1 MSEPIPGLRRILTRS
16 DRIPRT
22 KELKGG
28 AIMGDFRQDLRYS
41 LRMLVAS
48 PAFTLT
54 AIAAIA
60 LGIGANTAIFTVVN
74 AVLLKPLSY
83 PEPERMVQFMNTF
96 AQGNSPVGSPVN
108 FNIWKAQT
116 GVFQDVTAYD
126 FGGPGFNLTGAVP
139 EQVHGIHV
147 SQAYFRLFGAPV
159 ILGRTFTTQE
169 DSPNGGH
176 VVVIS
181 YGFWQRKFGGNPN
194 IVGTSVSLSNES
206 YTIIG
211 VLGKSF
217 FTDPQADIWVPF
229 QIEPNSTN
237 LGHYFLVAGR
247 LKPDVTLAQGNAQLK
262 VVADQYRRLHPE
274 DMDTKA
280 SFRVQ
285 PLRDSIVAGARKSLF
300 ILLGAVGFV
309 LLIACA
315 NVANLLLV
323 RATGRKRE
331 FAIRAAMGAGR
342 ARIIRQLLTESIVLS
357 LAGGSLGL
365 ILGYAGV
372 RALLA
377 VSPAGLPRIGE
388 HGAAVGVDWR
398 VLGFTLGIALLTG
411 ILFGLFPALGA
422 SRPDLNSTL
431 KESSNRSGSGF
442 RQNKARSLLV
452 ISEVSLALVLLVGAA
467 LLIRTFIALRAVN
480 PGFDPRNVLTLEM
493 SLTGDQFKKTAGVA
507 QVAYDGR
514 ERVNAIPGVEVSA
527 FTCCLPLE
535 GGYGLPFNIIGRAPD
550 GKSPWNGGAGWLSV
564 SPGYFSV
571 FRIPILR
578 GRDFTEQDTGSA
590 PGVVL
595 INETMKKKYWPK
607 GDPVGQQ
614 LLIGKGVGP
623 QFAEPARQIIGVVGD
638 IRDGGLN
645 NDPRPLMIVPTAQVP
660 DGMTALNSNIGPMVW
675 LVRTHGD
682 PHPYISAITD
692 QLRQA
697 SGGFPVARVRPMTE
711 VVVQS
716 TARQDFNMLLLTIFG
731 ASALILAAIGIYGLM
746 AYSVEQRTQEIGIRM
761 ALGADRSRIRSL
773 VVWHGMRLAI
783 VGVVIGIAAA
793 FGLTRF
799 ISSFLFGVK
808 TWDPLVFVTVPIL
821 LSLIALL
828 AVWMPATHASR
839 LDPQEALRIE

>member
-1 MSEPIPGLRRILTRS
+1 
-16 DRIPRT
+16 
-22 KELKGG
+22 
-28 AIMGDFRQDLRYS
+28 MGDFRQDLRYS

-60 LGIGANTAIFTVVN
+60 LGIATNTAIFTVVN

-83 PEPERMVQFMNTF
+83 PEPDRIVQFLNTSP
-96 AQGNSPVGSPVN
+96 QGNGTSSSPIN
-108 FNIWKAQT
+108 YNIWKAQS

-126 FGGPGFNLTGAVP
+126 FGGPGFNLTGVVP

-147 SQAYFRLFGAPV
+147 SEAYFRLFGAPV

-169 DSPNGGH
+169 DAPNGGH

-194 IVGTSVSLSNES
+194 IAGTSVSLSNES
-206 YTIIG
+206 YTIVG

-217 FTDPQADIWVPF
+217 ATDPKADLWVPF
-229 QIEPNSTN
+229 QIDPNSTN
-237 LGHYFLVAGR
+237 LGHYFFVSGR
-247 LKPDVTLAQGNAQLK
+247 LKPGVTIAQADAQMK

-274 DMDTKA
+274 DMDAKS
-280 SFRVQ
+280 SFGVQ
-285 PLRDSIVAGARKSLF
+285 ALRDSIVAGARNSLL

-331 FAIRAAMGAGR
+331 FAIRAAMGASR

-357 LAGGSLGL
+357 LTGGILGL
-365 ILGYAGV
+365 GLGYAGV

-388 HGAAVGVDWR
+388 HGASVGLDWR
-398 VLGFTLGIALLTG
+398 VLAFTLGMALLTG

-422 SRPDLNSTL
+422 SRPDINTTL
-431 KESSNRSGSGF
+431 KEGSNRSGSGF

-452 ISEVSLALVLLVGAA
+452 ISEVSLALILLVGAA
-467 LLIRTFIALRAVN
+467 LLIRTFIALRQVN

-535 GGYGLPFNIIGRAPD
+535 SGYGLPFNILGRAPAP
-550 GKSPWNGGAGWLSV
+550 KSPWNGGAGWMSV
-564 SPGYFSV
+564 SPGYYAV

-595 INETMKKKYWPK
+595 INEAMKKKYWPK
-607 GDPVGQQ
+607 EDPVGQQ
-614 LLIGKGVGP
+614 LLIGKGIGP
-623 QFAEPARQIIGVVGD
+623 QFAEAARQIVGVVGD
-638 IRDGGLN
+638 SRDGGLN
-645 NDPRPLMIVPTAQVP
+645 RDPRPVMIVPSAQVA
-660 DGMTALNSNIGPMVW
+660 DGMTDLNANIGPMMW

-682 PHPYISAITD
+682 PHQYISAITN

-716 TARQDFNMLLLTIFG
+716 TAREDFNMLLLTIFG

-746 AYSVEQRTQEIGIRM
+746 AYSVEQRTQEMGIRM

-783 VGVVIGIAAA
+783 IGVVLGIGAA
-793 FGLTRF
+793 FGLTRL
-799 ISSFLFGVK
+799 IASFLFGVK
-808 TWDPLVFVTVPIL
+808 TWDPLVFVTVPVI
-821 LSLIALL
+821 LSLVALL

-839 LDPQEALRIE
+839 LDPQQALRIE

>member
-1 MSEPIPGLRRILTRS
+1 MV
-16 DRIPRT
+16 
-22 KELKGG
+22 
-28 AIMGDFRQDLRYS
+28 DFRQDLRYS
-41 LRMLVAS
+41 LRMFVAS

-60 LGIGANTAIFTVVN
+60 LGIGTNTAIFTVVN

-83 PEPERMVQFMNTF
+83 PEPDRIVQFMNTSP
-96 AQGNSPVGSPVN
+96 QGNGTSSSPIN
-108 FNIWKAQT
+108 YNIWKAQSS
-116 GVFQDVTAYD
+116 VFQDVTAYD
-126 FGGPGFNLTGAVP
+126 FGGPGFNLTGVVP

-147 SQAYFRLFGAPV
+147 SEAYFRLFGAPV

-169 DSPNGGH
+169 DAPNGGH

-194 IVGTSVSLSNES
+194 IAGTSVSLSNES
-206 YTIIG
+206 YTIVG

-229 QIEPNSTN
+229 QIDPNSTN
-237 LGHYFLVAGR
+237 LGHYFYVSGR
-247 LKPDVTLAQGNAQLK
+247 LKPGITLAQANAQMK

-274 DMDTKA
+274 DMDPKS
-280 SFRVQ
+280 SFGVQ
-285 PLRDSIVAGARKSLF
+285 ALRDSIVAGARNSLL

-342 ARIIRQLLTESIVLS
+342 ARIIRQLLTESVVLS
-357 LAGGSLGL
+357 LVGGILGL
-365 ILGYAGV
+365 VLGYAGV

-388 HGAAVGVDWR
+388 HGAAVGIDWR
-398 VLGFTLGIALLTG
+398 VLAFTLGMALFTG
-411 ILFGLFPALGA
+411 ILFGLFPAIGA
-422 SRPDLNSTL
+422 SSPDLNSTL

-452 ISEVSLALVLLVGAA
+452 ISEVSLALVLLIGAA
-467 LLIRTFIALRAVN
+467 LLIRTFIALRQVN

-535 GGYGLPFNIIGRAPD
+535 SGYGLPFNIIGRAPEA
-550 GKSPWNGGAGWLSV
+550 KSPWNGGAGWMSA
-564 SPGYFSV
+564 SPGYFAV
-571 FRIPILR
+571 YRIPILR

-595 INETMKKKYWPK
+595 INEAMKKKYWPK
-607 GDPVGQQ
+607 EDPVGQQ

-623 QFAEPARQIIGVVGD
+623 QFDESARQIVGVVGD
-638 IRDGGLN
+638 TRDGGLN
-645 NDPRPLMIVPTAQVP
+645 NDPRPLMIIPSSQVT
-660 DGMTALNSNIGPMVW
+660 DGMTALNTNIGPMVW

-682 PHPYISAITD
+682 PHQYISAITN

-731 ASALILAAIGIYGLM
+731 GSALILAAIGIYGLM
-746 AYSVEQRTQEIGIRM
+746 AYSVEQRTQEMGIRM

-773 VVWHGMRLAI
+773 VVWHGMRLTI
-783 VGVVIGIAAA
+783 VGVLIGIGAA
-793 FGLTRF
+793 FGLTRL
-799 ISSFLFGVK
+799 IASFLFGVK
-808 TWDPLVFVTVPIL
+808 TWDPLVFVTVPVV
-821 LSLIALL
+821 LSLVALL

-839 LDPQEALRIE
+839 LDPQQALRIE

>member
-1 MSEPIPGLRRILTRS
+1 MV
-16 DRIPRT
+16 
-22 KELKGG
+22 
-28 AIMGDFRQDLRYS
+28 DFRQDLRYS
-41 LRMLVAS
+41 LRMFVAS

-60 LGIGANTAIFTVVN
+60 LGIGTNTAIFTVVN

-83 PEPERMVQFMNTF
+83 PEPDRIVQFMNTSP
-96 AQGNSPVGSPVN
+96 QGNGTSSSPIN
-108 FNIWKAQT
+108 YNIWKAQSS
-116 GVFQDVTAYD
+116 VFQDVTAYD
-126 FGGPGFNLTGAVP
+126 FGGPGFNLTGVVP

-147 SQAYFRLFGAPV
+147 SEAYFRLFGAPV

-169 DSPNGGH
+169 DAPNGGH
-176 VVVIS
+176 AVVIS

-194 IVGTSVSLSNES
+194 IAGTSVSLSNES
-206 YTIIG
+206 YTIVG

-229 QIEPNSTN
+229 QIDPNSTN
-237 LGHYFLVAGR
+237 LGHYFYVSGR
-247 LKPDVTLAQGNAQLK
+247 LKPGITLAQANAQMK

-274 DMDTKA
+274 DMDPKS
-280 SFRVQ
+280 SFGVQ
-285 PLRDSIVAGARKSLF
+285 ALRDSIVAGARNSLL

-342 ARIIRQLLTESIVLS
+342 ARIIRQLLTESVVLS
-357 LAGGSLGL
+357 LVGGILGL
-365 ILGYAGV
+365 VLGYAGV

-388 HGAAVGVDWR
+388 HGAAVGIDWR
-398 VLGFTLGIALLTG
+398 VLAFTLGMALFTG
-411 ILFGLFPALGA
+411 ILFGLFPAIGA
-422 SRPDLNSTL
+422 SSPDLNSTL

-452 ISEVSLALVLLVGAA
+452 ISEVSLALVLLIGAA
-467 LLIRTFIALRAVN
+467 LLIRTFIALRQVN

-535 GGYGLPFNIIGRAPD
+535 SGYGLPFNILGRATD
-550 GKSPWNGGAGWLSV
+550 GKSPWNGGAGWMSA
-564 SPGYFSV
+564 SPGYFAV
-571 FRIPILR
+571 YRIPILR

-595 INETMKKKYWPK
+595 INEAMKKKYWPK
-607 GDPVGQQ
+607 EDPVGQQ

-623 QFAEPARQIIGVVGD
+623 QFAEAARQIVGVVGD
-638 IRDGGLN
+638 TRDGGLN
-645 NDPRPLMIVPTAQVP
+645 RDPRPLMIIPSAQVT
-660 DGMTALNSNIGPMVW
+660 DGMTALNTNIGPMVW

-682 PHPYISAITD
+682 PHQYISAITN

-731 ASALILAAIGIYGLM
+731 GSALILAAIGIYGLM
-746 AYSVEQRTQEIGIRM
+746 AYSVEQRTQEMGIRM

-773 VVWHGMRLAI
+773 VVWHGMRLTI
-783 VGVVIGIAAA
+783 VGVLIGIGAA
-793 FGLTRF
+793 FGLTRL
-799 ISSFLFGVK
+799 IASFLFGVK
-808 TWDPLVFVTVPIL
+808 TWDPLVFVTVPVV
-821 LSLIALL
+821 LSLVALL

-839 LDPQEALRIE
+839 LDPQQALRIE

>member
-1 MSEPIPGLRRILTRS
+1 M
-16 DRIPRT
+16 D
-22 KELKGG
+22 
-28 AIMGDFRQDLRYS
+28 DFWQDLRYAFRV
-41 LRMLVAS
+41 LIAN
-48 PAFTLT
+48 PAFTVT
-54 AIAAIA
+54 AVAALA

-74 AVLLKPLSY
+74 AVLLKPLTY
-83 PEPERMVQFMNTF
+83 PEPNRMVQFMNTF
-96 AQGNSPVGSPVN
+96 PDGNGDGASPVN
-108 FNIWKAQT
+108 FNTWRAQT
-116 GVFQDVTAYD
+116 SVFQDVAAYD
-126 FGGPGFNLTGAVP
+126 FGGPGFNLTGNVP
-139 EQVHGIHV
+139 EQVHGIHA
-147 SQAYFRLFGAPV
+147 SEAWFRLFGAP
-159 ILGRTFTTQE
+159 IMLGRTFTPQE

-194 IVGTSVSLSNES
+194 IVGTSVSLSNEP

-217 FTDPQADIWVPF
+217 VTDPEADLWVPF
-229 QIEPNSTN
+229 QIDPNSTN
-237 LGHYFLVAGR
+237 LGHYFLVSGR
-247 LKPDVTLAQGNAQLK
+247 LKPGVTLAQANAQLK
-262 VVADQYRRLHPE
+262 LAADQYRRLHPD
-274 DMDTKA
+274 DMGPKDG
-280 SFRVQ
+280 FGVQ

-300 ILLGAVGFV
+300 VLLGAVGFV

-342 ARIIRQLLTESIVLS
+342 ARIVRQLLTESIVLS
-357 LAGGSLGL
+357 VSGGVLGL

-388 HGAAVGVDWR
+388 NGAAVGLDWR
-398 VLGFTLGIALLTG
+398 ILLFTLGVALLTG
-411 ILFGLFPALGA
+411 ILFGLFPAIGA
-422 SRPDLNSTL
+422 SRPDLNTTL
-431 KESSNRSGSGF
+431 KESSNRSGTGF
-442 RQNKARSLLV
+442 RQSKMRSLLV
-452 ISEVSLALVLLVGAA
+452 IGEVSLALVLLIGAA
-467 LLIRTFIALRAVN
+467 LLIRTFIALRHVN

-493 SLTGDQFKKTAGVA
+493 SLTGDQFTKTAGVA
-507 QVAYDGR
+507 QVAHDGR
-514 ERVNAIPGVEVSA
+514 ERLNAIPGVEVSA

-535 GGYGLPFNIIGRAPD
+535 GGYGLPFNIIGRPPAP
-550 GKSPWNGGAGWLSV
+550 KSPWTGGAGWMSA
-564 SPGYFSV
+564 SPGYFAV
-571 FRIPILR
+571 FHIPILR
-578 GRDFTEQDTGSA
+578 GRDFTDLDTGSS

-595 INETMKKKYWPK
+595 INDTFAKKFFPK
-607 GDPVGQQ
+607 ENPVGQQ

-623 QFAEPARQIIGVVGD
+623 QFTEPPRQIVGVVGD

-645 NDPRPLMIVPTAQVP
+645 NDPRPLMIVPSSQVT

-682 PHPYISAITD
+682 PHQYIASVTE

-711 VVVQS
+711 VVSNS
-716 TARQDFNMLLLTIFG
+716 TAREDFNMLLLTTFG
-731 ASALILAAIGIYGLM
+731 ACALILAAIGIYGLM
-746 AYSVEQRTQEIGIRM
+746 AYSVQQRTQEMGIRM

-799 ISSFLFGVK
+799 IASFLFGVK
-808 TWDPLVFVTVPIL
+808 TWDPFVFVTVPVV
-821 LSLIALL
+821 LSLVALL
-828 AVWMPATHASR
+828 AVWMPATRASR
-839 LDPQEALRIE
+839 LDPQQALRIE

>member
-1 MSEPIPGLRRILTRS
+1 
-16 DRIPRT
+16 
-22 KELKGG
+22 
-28 AIMGDFRQDLRYS
+28 
-41 LRMLVAS
+41 MLVVS
-48 PAFTLT
+48 PAFTIT

-74 AVLLKPLSY
+74 AVLLKPLTY
-83 PEPERMVQFMNTF
+83 PEPERMVQFMNTSP
-96 AQGNSPVGSPVN
+96 QGNSPVGSPVN
-108 FNIWKAQT
+108 FNTWKAQT
-116 GVFQDVTAYD
+116 SIFQDVTAYD

-147 SQAYFRLFGAPV
+147 SEAYFRLFGAPV
-159 ILGRTFTTQE
+159 ILGRTFTPEE
-169 DSPNGGH
+169 DSPNSAH

-181 YGFWQRKFGGNPN
+181 YGFWQRKFGGKPE
-194 IVGTSVSLSNES
+194 IVGTNVSLSNES

-217 FTDPQADIWVPF
+217 ATDPEADIWVPF
-229 QIEPNSTN
+229 QIDPNSTN

-247 LKPDVTLAQGNAQLK
+247 LKPGLTLAQANAQLK
-262 VVADQYRRLHPE
+262 LAADQYRRLHSE
-274 DMDTKA
+274 DMDSKN
-280 SFRVQ
+280 SFGVQ
-285 PLRDSIVAGARKSLF
+285 PLRDSIVAGARNSLL

-323 RATGRKRE
+323 RAAGRKRE

-357 LAGGSLGL
+357 LVGGILGL

-398 VLGFTLGIALLTG
+398 VLAFTLSIALLTG
-411 ILFGLFPALGA
+411 ILFGLFPAIGA
-422 SRPDLNSTL
+422 SRPDLNTTL
-431 KESSNRSGSGF
+431 KESSNRSGTGF
-442 RQNKARSLLV
+442 RQSKARSLLV
-452 ISEVSLALVLLVGAA
+452 ISEISLALVLLIGAA
-467 LLIRTFIALRAVN
+467 LLIRTFLALRHVN

-493 SLTGDQFKKTAGVA
+493 SLTGDQFKRTAGVA

-514 ERVNAIPGVEVSA
+514 ERLNAIPGIEVSA

-550 GKSPWNGGAGWLSV
+550 GKSPWNGGAGWMSA
-564 SPGYFSV
+564 SPGYFAV
-571 FRIPILR
+571 FHIPILS

-623 QFAEPARQIIGVVGD
+623 QFTESARQIIGVAGD

-645 NDPRPLMIVPTAQVP
+645 NDPRPLMIVPSAQVT

-682 PHPYISAITD
+682 PHQYISAITN

-711 VVVQS
+711 VVGQS

-731 ASALILAAIGIYGLM
+731 ASALTLAAIGIYGLM
-746 AYSVEQRTQEIGIRM
+746 AYSVEQRTQEMGIRM

-773 VVWHGMRLAI
+773 VVWYGMRLAI
-783 VGVVIGIAAA
+783 VGVIIGIGAA

-799 ISSFLFGVK
+799 IASFLFGVK
-808 TWDPLVFVTVPIL
+808 TWDPLVFVTVPII
-821 LSLIALL
+821 LSLVALL
-828 AVWMPATHASR
+828 AVWMPATRASR
-839 LDPQEALRIE
+839 LDPQQALRIE

>member
-1 MSEPIPGLRRILTRS
+1 
-16 DRIPRT
+16 
-22 KELKGG
+22 
-28 AIMGDFRQDLRYS
+28 MGDFRQDLRYS
-41 LRMLVAS
+41 LRMLVSS

-60 LGIGANTAIFTVVN
+60 LGIGTNTAIFTVVN

-83 PEPERMVQFMNTF
+83 PEPDRIVQFMNTF
-96 AQGNSPVGSPVN
+96 PQGNGTSSSPIN
-108 FNIWKAQT
+108 YNIWRAQSD
-116 GVFQDVTAYD
+116 VFQDVTAYD
-126 FGGPGFNLTGAVP
+126 FGGPGFNLTGIVP

-147 SQAYFRLFGAPV
+147 SESYFRLFGASV
-159 ILGRTFTTQE
+159 VLGRTFTTQE

-176 VVVIS
+176 AVVIS

-194 IVGTSVSLSNES
+194 VVGTSVSLSNEP
-206 YTIIG
+206 YTIVG

-217 FTDPQADIWVPF
+217 ATDPQADIWVPF
-229 QIEPNSTN
+229 QLDPNSTN
-237 LGHYFLVAGR
+237 LGHYFLVSGR
-247 LKPDVTLAQGNAQLK
+247 LKPGVTVAQANAQMK
-262 VVADQYRRLHPE
+262 VVADQYRRIHPE
-274 DMDTKA
+274 DMDAKS
-280 SFRVQ
+280 SFGVQ
-285 PLRDSIVAGARKSLF
+285 PLRDSIVAGARNSLL

-323 RATGRKRE
+323 RASGRKRE

-357 LAGGSLGL
+357 LIGGFLGL

-388 HGAAVGVDWR
+388 YGSAVAVDWR
-398 VLGFTLGIALLTG
+398 VLVFTLGVALLTG
-411 ILFGLFPALGA
+411 ILFGLFPAIGA
-422 SRPDLNSTL
+422 SSPDLNTTL

-452 ISEVSLALVLLVGAA
+452 ISEVSLALVLLIGAA
-467 LLIRTFIALRAVN
+467 LLIRTFIALRQVN
-480 PGFDPRNVLTLEM
+480 PGFDPRNVLTLQM

-514 ERVNAIPGVEVSA
+514 ERMNAIPGVEVSA

-535 GGYGLPFNIIGRAPD
+535 SGYGLPFNIIGRAPAD
-550 GKSPWNGGAGWLSV
+550 KSPWNGGAGWMST
-564 SPGYFSV
+564 SPGYFAV
-571 FRIPILR
+571 FHIPILR

-595 INETMKKKYWPK
+595 INESMKKKYWPK
-607 GDPVGQQ
+607 DDPVGQQ

-623 QFAEPARQIIGVVGD
+623 QFTEPARQIIGVVAD

-645 NDPRPLMIVPTAQVP
+645 NDPHPIMIVPSAQVT
-660 DGMTALNSNIGPMVW
+660 DGMTALNTNIGPMVW

-682 PHPYISAITD
+682 PRQYTSAITD

-697 SGGFPVARVRPMTE
+697 SGGFPVSHVRPMTE
-711 VVVQS
+711 VVIQS
-716 TARQDFNMLLLTIFG
+716 TARQDFNMLLLSIFG
-731 ASALILAAIGIYGLM
+731 GSALILAAIGIYGLM
-746 AYSVEQRTQEIGIRM
+746 AYSVEQRTQEMGIRM

-783 VGVVIGIAAA
+783 IGVVIGIGAA
-793 FGLTRF
+793 FGLTRL
-799 ISSFLFGVK
+799 IASFLFGVK
-808 TWDPLVFVTVPIL
+808 TWDPLVFVTVPVI
-821 LSLIALL
+821 LSLVALL

-839 LDPQEALRIE
+839 LDPQQALRIE